1 MRLPLFCC
9 FRQPEKC
16 CTFVAGLLYN
26 KSVIHPPPKKKRKD
40 VFMRLRKKPL
50 QRTAAALALSM
61 AVSVAATPATAA
73 YKCDISKGS
82 VSIKVDK
89 NGNKEIKV
97 NGETVTND
105 YGAVAQVPNKKTRVI

>member
-1 MRLPLFCC
+1 
-9 FRQPEKC
+9 
-16 CTFVAGLLYN
+16 
-26 KSVIHPPPKKKRKD
+26 
-40 VFMRLRKKPL
+40 MRLRKKPL

-97 NGETVTND
+97 NGEEIKVNGETVTND